1 MRIQEAAEVTGLSS
15 HTLRYYEKSG
25 LIYAIARDNAGHRYY
40 REHDINWL
48 HFIKCLKSTGMPLK
62 DIQAYAQKVGDAANQ
77 GEFLLQ
83 IMQQHKLR
91 LEKQLTE
98 TQEFLTHIDWK
109 INHYQEL
116 LAEQKVG

>member
-1 MRIQEAAEVTGLSS
+1 MRIKEVAKVSGLSV

-25 LIYAIARDNAGHRYY
+25 LIYAIPRDSSGHRYY
-40 REHDINWL
+40 RDHDINWL
-48 HFIKCLKSTGMPLK
+48 HFINCLKSTGMPLK

-83 IMQQHKLR
+83 IMQQHKVR
-91 LEKQLTE
+91 LENRMAE

-109 INHYQEL
+109 INHY
-116 LAEQKVG
+116 EQLIEGQKAG